1 MRLGDE
7 DLFSIALLIPSAEE
21 LADRAKAMTSED
33 VTEAEAL
40 EFGDAV
46 RWALLGV
53 LQELRRQEIEEQAV
67 LAAVEKAVREISG

>member
-1 MRLGDE
+1 MTLGDE

-21 LADRAKAMTSED
+21 LADRARAMTEED

-46 RWALLGV
+46 RWAVLGV
-53 LQELRRQEIEEQAV
+53 LQELTGQELSEEAV